1 MSTEIVFSQM
11 LIIFALMLIGM
22 FLSKKQ
28 IISRTSSKD
37 LSSIVVNICSPM
49 QLIMSV
55 LNQDS
60 QVGKDSLVRFF
71 FYGIA
76 VYVVLII
83 LGYIVNMV
91 LRVPRKQQGDY
102 HLMTIFGNC
111 GFIGIPVAQALIGP
125 QSLIYVAI
133 FNLCYN
139 MFFYTYGFWIITSDI
154 EGVTIRSQLKKMLNP
169 GTVACIITILIF
181 WFDIQVPVQIQS
193 FCSYAGQPATLL
205 ALLVIGISLS
215 DMSPRDMIN
224 DRRFFAFTILRF
236 ALFPIAFVCV
246 LKLFISDTLIL
257 KTMALMVAVPVGN
270 MPAMVR
276 DQFEQDDRLTA
287 KGAVITTALSVITI
301 TTTCMFL

>member
-1 MSTEIVFSQM
+1 MSAEIVFGQM
-11 LIIFALMLIGM
+11 LIIFALMLVGM

-71 FYGIA
+71 FYVIA

-83 LGYIVNMV
+83 FGYIVNMI
-91 LRVPRKQQGDY
+91 LRIPRKQQGDY

-139 MFFYTYGFWIITSDI
+139 MFFYTYGFWIITGDV
-154 EGVTIRSQLKKMLNP
+154 EGVTIKSQLKKMLNP

-193 FCSYAGQPATLL
+193 FCNYAGQPATLL

-236 ALFPIAFVCV
+236 VLFPIAFICV
-246 LKLFISDTLIL
+246 LKLLISDTLIL
-257 KTMALMVAVPVGN
+257 ETMALMIAVPVGN

-276 DQFEQDDRLTA
+276 AQFEQDDRLTA

-301 TTTCMFL
+301 TITCMFL